1 MTYIKLTHQIK
12 SNAVIVVLNAVES
25 DLAISCF
32 RKRSFLVKVRKRME
46 TSGGYFTVLVKCE
59 TPAKGFNTLRI
70 LRYAEDNR

>member
-1 MTYIKLTHQIK
+1 MQQMKRNVL
-12 SNAVIVVLNAVES
+12 IVVLNAVGR

-32 RKRSFLVKVRKRME
+32 RKVCKEME
-46 TSGGYFTVLVKCE
+46 TADGYFTALVKRE